1 MESTKQ
7 LNEYICH
14 VYRTKSKLYK
24 ANPERGEELL
34 DRICNRTATTPGVL
48 HYTITILLKEHDR
61 DINYYQELLKYKWME
76 NPHIMNLEWFS
87 EKHPEGDGFH
97 IHINVI
103 PSATTFNKTK
113 VIRDLTRKYKND
125 LRGTID
131 VKKHTSQLHLDNVV
145 KYIQGNKATKSEYC
159 KMDEVR
165 RKSCNLPTF
174 YSNYISDAQSTQTLP
189 ESAE

>member
-24 ANPERGEELL
+24 ENPEKGEELL
-34 DRICNRTATTPGVL
+34 DRICNRTAIQPGVL

-97 IHINVI
+97 IHI
-103 PSATTFNKTK
+103 S
-113 VIRDLTRKYKND
+113 
-125 LRGTID
+125 G
-131 VKKHTSQLHLDNVV
+131 S
-145 KYIQGNKATKSEYC
+145 
-159 KMDEVR
+159 
-165 RKSCNLPTF
+165 
-174 YSNYISDAQSTQTLP
+174 
-189 ESAE
+189 